1 MIIVWKKYCLNLESF
16 LKHDVY
22 YDIDGLNL
30 FSKLIVI
37 KEVMQIDE
45 NTPINVLNYLKR
57 LDSFLNAYIAYR
69 ILLTICYGCI
79 WINKFFKIKI
89 NKILFK
95 IYYVTRKI
103 KWINYI
109 INWKRNVRET

>member
-16 LKHDVY
+16 LKHNIY

-30 FSKLIVI
+30 FLELKFL

-45 NTPINVLNYLKR
+45 NIPINVLNYLKM

-69 ILLTICYGCI
+69 ILLTIS
-79 WINKFFKIKI
+79 
-89 NKILFK
+89 
-95 IYYVTRKI
+95 VT
-103 KWINYI
+103 
-109 INWKRNVRET
+109 VAFA

>member
-1 MIIVWKKYCLNLESF
+1 MIIVWKNYCLNLESF

-57 LDSFLNAYIAYR
+57 VDSFPNAYIAYR
-69 ILLTICYGCI
+69 ILLTIPVTVVSPER
-79 WINKFFKIKI
+79 KFSKLKLIKSYLRSTI
-89 NKILFK
+89 S
-95 IYYVTRKI
+95 
-103 KWINYI
+103 
-109 INWKRNVRET
+109 